1 MAPFRH
7 YFGYRLGFCRR
18 QGHTWLVSTT
28 VQLHARHTI
37 QLQDISWS
45 TFIEASSFILQV
57 QVVGAQVLALVIFN

>member
-18 QGHTWLVSTT
+18 QGHTWLVSIT

-37 QLQDISWS
+37 QLQDISWC

-57 QVVGAQVLALVIFN
+57 QVVGARVLALVIFN

>member
-45 TFIEASSFILQV
+45 TFVEATSFVLQIYAIV
-57 QVVGAQVLALVIFN
+57 EQLLALDIFN